1 MGLSRT
7 KEPGDQMKIDIRHAP
22 AFTVARITMA
32 AGETVKAE
40 TGAMASMSAGITIE
54 AKMEGG
60 LFKAL
65 KRSALGGDSF
75 FVTSYSSSA
84 EGSWVD
90 VAANLPGDIAVIDV
104 TAAQALAVTKGS
116 WLANESS
123 VTMDTKW
130 GGKTNLFGGEGGFIA
145 HMTGSGKVVV
155 ASYGALDLHEL
166 TPGETFTV
174 DSGHLVAYD
183 DTIAMKSRTAGGVM
197 TSMKSGEGIVVDMT
211 GPGRVWTQS
220 RNPNGLVNW
229 LTSVLP
235 FTRE

>member
-1 MGLSRT
+1 
-7 KEPGDQMKIDIRHAP
+7 MKIDVRHAP
-22 AFTVARITMA
+22 AFAVARITMA

-90 VAANLPGDIAVIDV
+90 VAANLPGDISVIEV
-104 TAAQALAVTKGS
+104 TAAQAIAVTKGS
-116 WLANESS
+116 WLANEST

-130 GGKTNLFGGEGGFIA
+130 GGKKNLFGGEGGFIA

-166 TPGETFTV
+166 KAGESFTV

-183 DTIAMKSRTAGGVM
+183 DTIDMKAKTAGGVV
-197 TSMKSGEGIVVDMT
+197 TSMKSGEGMVVELT

-220 RNPNGLVNW
+220 RNPSGLVNW
-229 LTSVLP
+229 LTNALP

>member
-1 MGLSRT
+1 
-7 KEPGDQMKIDIRHAP
+7 MKIDVRHAP
-22 AFTVARITMA
+22 AFAVARITMG

-40 TGAMASMSAGITIE
+40 TGAMAAMSAGVTIE

-65 KRSALGGDSF
+65 KRSTMGGESF
-75 FVTSYSSSA
+75 FVTSYSSAS

-90 VAANLPGDIAVIDV
+90 VAANLPGDIAVIEV
-104 TAAQALAVTKGS
+104 TAAQGIAVTRGS

-130 GGKTNLFGGEGGFIA
+130 GGKKNLFGGEGGFIA
-145 HMTGSGKVVV
+145 HMTGDGQIVV
-155 ASYGALDLHEL
+155 ASYGAIDLHQL
-166 TPGETFTV
+166 QAGESVTV

-183 DTIAMKSRTAGGVM
+183 DTIDMKDRTAGGIS
-197 TSMKSGEGIVVDMT
+197 TAMKSGEGMVVELT

-220 RNPNGLVNW
+220 RNPNGLIGW
-229 LTSVLP
+229 LTTVLP
-235 FTRE
+235 FTRA